1 MALLWVN
8 PATSNRF
15 ANKHLHV
22 VPGSPTLQQ
31 LIDEGRRIFAARV
44 AAHATPS
51 RNPNAAER
59 ALRQQYG
66 TTYVTRNTLIVL
78 NRGGLSALEAAIR
91 RNGYRSG
98 VYDVRSGVIFNMT
111 ATGCSEALVA
121 SIDLGIRPVPR
132 TRDHEVYHLAGAVLR
147 APLRTNI
154 PASGY
159 SQITMTTVPGSP
171 EVLGM
176 KFTPTIGEL
185 ATARAG
191 LRRTANP

>member
-44 AAHATPS
+44 AAHATLGH
-51 RNPNAAER
+51 RPNAAER
-59 ALRQQYG
+59 ALREQYG
-66 TTYVTRNTLIVL
+66 TAYVTRNTLIAL
-78 NRGGLSALEAAIR
+78 NTAGLQALEAAIR

-98 VYDVRSGVIFNMT
+98 VYDIRSGVIFNMT
-111 ATGCSEALVA
+111 DTGCSEALVA
-121 SIDLGIRPVPR
+121 SIDLGIRRVAR

-154 PASGY
+154 PVSAY
-159 SQITMTTVPGSP
+159 SQITVTAVPGSP
-171 EVLGM
+171 GVLGM
-176 KFTPTIGEL
+176 KFTPTTAEL
-185 ATARAG
+185 ANAKAG
-191 LRRTANP
+191 LRRVTPT